1 MKDLKIVNRWHMA
14 VWESG
19 EGAAARGGSKCER
32 SGKATLAVLVL
43 AAYRR

>member
-19 EGAAARGGSKCER
+19 EGAAARGGSKCE
-32 SGKATLAVLVL
+32 KATLAVLVL
-43 AAYRR
+43 AAYRG